1 MKEINLGAVM
11 MTKGTLGLME
21 NDCRFRPFINNC
33 LQRHKM
39 NDWGDLSD
47 GDKALND
54 ESLLT
59 DGRLLS
65 EYQYTGKV
73 RIKIITEADRS
84 VTTVLLPNEY

>member
-11 MTKGTLGLME
+11 MTKGILGLMG
-21 NDCRFRPFINNC
+21 NDCRFRPFVNNC

-39 NDWGDLSD
+39 GDWGDSPD

-54 ESLLT
+54 EALLI
-59 DGRLLS
+59 DDRLLS

-73 RIKIITEADRS
+73 RIMIITEADRS